1 MSVRTTV
8 AALVLLAGAT
18 RLLAQVPP
26 GASAVLAAER
36 RWTEALVKADVD
48 ALDRLYADDLVYVH
62 SGGNVET
69 KAQFLDRMRKGGLK
83 YQKVELVDPRVRV
96 FGAAAV
102 VNGAFDV
109 SVLVDGQPMN
119 HRVIYTH
126 VYAERNGE
134 WRLVAHQTTRAPAP
148 AP

>member
-1 MSVRTTV
+1 MSSRPILLL
-8 AALVLLAGAT
+8 AALPAGAAS
-18 RLLAQVPP
+18 LHAQVPP

-36 RWTEALVKADVD
+36 RWTEALVKSDVA
-48 ALDRLYADDLVYVH
+48 ALEALYADDLVYVH

-69 KAQFLDRMRKGGLK
+69 KGQFLDRVRKGGLK

-96 FGAAAV
+96 FGSAAV

-126 VYAERNGE
+126 VYAERNGG

-148 AP
+148 

>member
-1 MSVRTTV
+1 MSPKPIV
-8 AALVLLAGAT
+8 AVIVLLSGGAG
-18 RLLAQVPP
+18 LLAQVPP

-36 RWTEALVKADVD
+36 RWTESLVKNDVD
-48 ALDRLYADDLVYVH
+48 ALGRLYADDLVYVH

-69 KAQFLDRMRKGGLK
+69 KVQFLDRMRKGGLK

-96 FGAAAV
+96 FGSAAV

-126 VYAERNGE
+126 VYAERDGE
-134 WRLVAHQTTRAPAP
+134 WRLVAHQTTRAPEP
-148 AP
+148 